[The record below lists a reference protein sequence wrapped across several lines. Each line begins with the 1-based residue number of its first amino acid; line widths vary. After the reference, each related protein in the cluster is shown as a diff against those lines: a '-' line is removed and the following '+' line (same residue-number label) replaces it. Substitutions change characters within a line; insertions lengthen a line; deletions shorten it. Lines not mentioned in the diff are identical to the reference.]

1 MSERRAEHLFAAIHA
16 CYIPLVGA
24 AAVLFVLPASPATDD
39 TLDAVM
45 FSLAARNHGHAVF
58 TERQFIALLKKPV
71 DSAGDL
77 YFRAPDHLEK
87 NTRTPV
93 AESLVIDK
101 GTLTMNR
108 GTIHHSVALSAYPQ
122 VGALIDS
129 LRATLSGDRGSLE
142 RTYSVAFTAA
152 GGHWALSLT
161 PRDEKLAYIIREIH
175 ITGAD
180 AAIDRIETIRADGDR
195 SVMMITQLPDT

>member
-1 MSERRAEHLFAAIHA
+1 M
-16 CYIPLVGA
+16 
-24 AAVLFVLPASPATDD
+24 LFVQPAWPAADD

-45 FSLAARNHGHAVF
+45 RSLAARNHGHAAF
-58 TERQFIALLKKPV
+58 AERQFVALLKKPV
-71 DSAGDL
+71 DSTGEL
-77 YFRAPDHLEK
+77 YFQAPDHLEK

-93 AESLVIDK
+93 AETLVIDK

-122 VGALIDS
+122 VGAFIDG
-129 LRATLSGDRGSLE
+129 LRATLAGDRGSLE
-142 RTYSVAFTAA
+142 RTYSVAFTAT
-152 GGHWALSLT
+152 GDHWTLSLT
-161 PRDEKLAYIIREIH
+161 PRDEKLADIIREIH

-195 SVMMITQLPDT
+195 SVMIITQLPDT